1 MLLLAVQVHKVP
13 LWGGGGVPG
22 SEKKKDCSKHFYFN
36 ENKFGTKNDILAQ
49 TLQST
54 CI

>member
-13 LWGGGGVPG
+13 LWGVPG
-22 SEKKKDCSKHFYFN
+22 SVKKKDCSKHFYFN
-36 ENKFGTKNDILAQ
+36 ENKFGTKNDIPAQ